1 MKSILLLV
9 HDDSGQEGRLQVAL
23 DLTRGLR
30 GHLTCLD
37 VSIAP
42 EVMDDYV
49 SLGGAALLMED
60 ERAAEARNRKR
71 IEPRL
76 AHEDVPWDWI
86 DGAGNRGDQVVRA
99 ARLSDIIVV
108 SEKLPN
114 FATHDMANL
123 PGELLIR
130 TNRPILA
137 VPEDATGLDLTGT
150 AVVAWDGSPEAEAAL
165 RAAVPLLQLAKSV
178 TLLEIDDGSVALPAG
193 DAATYLSRHGVKPV
207 VSTLAAGGNS
217 ASTVIL
223 NEIGNQAADYLVMG
237 GFGHARLTEALFGG
251 VTRRMLAE
259 CPVPTLLAH

>member
-23 DLTRGLR
+23 DLCRGLR

-76 AHEDVPWDWI
+76 AHEDVPWNWI
-86 DGAGNRGDQVVRA
+86 DTAGNLGDQMVHA
-99 ARLSDIIVV
+99 ARLSDLIVV
-108 SEKLPN
+108 SAKLPS
-114 FATHDMANL
+114 FATHDIANL
-123 PGELLIR
+123 PGELLTR
-130 TNRPILA
+130 TNRPIFA
-137 VPEDATGLDLTGT
+137 VPESTIGLNLAGN
-150 AVVAWDGSPEAEAAL
+150 ALIAWDGSAEAEAAM
-165 RAAVPLLQLAKSV
+165 RAAVPVLSLAASV
-178 TLLEIDDGSVALPAG
+178 TLLEIDDGSIALPAS
-193 DAATYLSRHGVKPV
+193 DAATYLSRHDIKPV
-207 VSTLAAGGNS
+207 VSTLPTSAGGIG
-217 ASTVIL
+217 ATL
-223 NEIGNQAADYLVMG
+223 LAEIRNQAIDYLVMG
-237 GFGHARLTEALFGG
+237 GFGHGRLTEALFGG

-259 CPVPTLLAH
+259 SPIPVLLAH

>member
-23 DLTRGLR
+23 DLTRALR

-76 AHEDVPWDWI
+76 VHEDVPWNWI
-86 DGAGNRGDQVVRA
+86 DAAGNLGDQVVRA
-99 ARLSDIIVV
+99 ARLSDVIVV
-108 SEKLPN
+108 SAKLPS

-130 TNRPILA
+130 TNRPIIA
-137 VPEDATGLDLTGT
+137 VPEDATGLTVTGN
-150 AVVAWDGSPEAEAAL
+150 ALIAWDGSAEAEAAM
-165 RAAVPLLQLAKSV
+165 RAAVPLLALAGSV
-178 TLLEIDDGSVALPAG
+178 TLLEIDDGSVTLPASE
-193 DAATYLSRHGVKPV
+193 AAAYLSRHGIKPV
-207 VSTLAAGGNS
+207 VSTLSAGPER
-217 ASTVIL
+217 ASSTIL
-223 NEIGNQAADYLVMG
+223 AEIGNQAIDYLVMG

-251 VTRRMLAE
+251 VTRRMLAD
-259 CPVPTLLAH
+259 CPVPVLLAH

>member
-60 ERAAEARNRKR
+60 ERAAEARNRRR

-76 AHEDVPWDWI
+76 SHEDVPWDWI
-86 DGAGNRGDQVVRA
+86 DVAGNLGDQVVRA

>member
-60 ERAAEARNRKR
+60 ERAAEARNRRR

-76 AHEDVPWDWI
+76 SHEDVPWDWI
-86 DGAGNRGDQVVRA
+86 DVAGNLGDQVVRA

-251 VTRRMLAE
+251 VTRRILAE

>member
-86 DGAGNRGDQVVRA
+86 DVAGNLGDQVVRA

-150 AVVAWDGSPEAEAAL
+150 ALRWSHGMVLRKRKPRSAPPSRCCSSPN
-165 RAAVPLLQLAKSV
+165 R
-178 TLLEIDDGSVALPAG
+178 
-193 DAATYLSRHGVKPV
+193 
-207 VSTLAAGGNS
+207 
-217 ASTVIL
+217 
-223 NEIGNQAADYLVMG
+223 
-237 GFGHARLTEALFGG
+237 
-251 VTRRMLAE
+251 
-259 CPVPTLLAH
+259 